1 MTTTDGWA
9 ECESCNELFSLT
21 DESGTINHMSKRRV
35 VVTGVG
41 ALASPGIG
49 IDDLWKALPEAPG
62 PAPRLIVDWDPEPWI
77 PKREHRRLDKF
88 TQFALVAADEAFGQ
102 SGELDV
108 DPNRVTVSMA
118 TGIGGLESLETLVH
132 ESDSD
137 TPRVSP
143 FQVPMMMAN
152 AAAAAIS
159 IKYGFGGQVATP
171 VVACA
176 AGSQSI
182 VDGLR
187 QIQWGYADVAVVG
200 GTEAA
205 ARNSARAGF
214 LAARALSTTGYA
226 RPFDV
231 DRDGFV
237 MGEGAAVLVLEAEE
251 IAAARGATPIA
262 TILGGASTAD
272 AHHVTAPHPT
282 GDGAERAMRLAL
294 EDAGLEP
301 SDIVYINAHGTGTD
315 LNDKTEGAVI
325 ERIFGNDQPAVSSI
339 KGSTGHGLGASGSIE
354 AAVVVEAIRRQELPM
369 NTGLTNQDPEIPLNN
384 IVREIRAW
392 EPGPVLSNSFGFGG
406 HNTVVAI
413 GPV

>member
-1 MTTTDGWA
+1 
-9 ECESCNELFSLT
+9 
-21 DESGTINHMSKRRV
+21 MSKRRV
-35 VVTGVG
+35 VITGVG
-41 ALASPGIG
+41 ALGAPGIG
-49 IDDLWKALPEAPG
+49 IDDLWKKLPESPG
-62 PAPRLIVDWDPEPWI
+62 PAPRVIANWDPEPWI

-88 TQFALVAADEAFGQ
+88 TQFALVAADEAFAQ
-102 SGELDV
+102 AGELDV
-108 DPNRVTVSMA
+108 DPNRVTVSIA

-132 ESDSD
+132 ESEAEN
-137 TPRVSP
+137 PRVSP

-205 ARNSARAGF
+205 ARKSARAGF
-214 LAARALSTTGYA
+214 LAARALSTSGYA

-251 IAAARGATPIA
+251 VAEARGATPIA
-262 TILGGASTAD
+262 TMLGGASTAD
-272 AHHVTAPHPT
+272 AHHVTAPHPK
-282 GDGAERAMRLAL
+282 GDGAERAMRLAM

-301 SDIVYINAHGTGTD
+301 SDIAYINAHGTGTD

-325 ERIFGNDQPAVSSI
+325 QRIFGDEQPAVSSI

-354 AAVVVEAIRRQELPM
+354 AAVVVEALRRRELPM
-369 NTGLTNQDPEIPLNN
+369 NTGLTTQDPEIPLND
-384 IVREIRAW
+384 IVREVRSW
-392 EPGPVLSNSFGFGG
+392 EPGPTLSNSFGFGG
-406 HNTVVAI
+406 HNTVVVI
-413 GPV
+413 GPI